1 MSHRDISFCF
11 MIIVSLAAL
20 TGCGSEGSPGDALE
34 GPLEVMVPLDTVGV
48 ELGDEN
54 LVFGAIASVDFT
66 PEGELLVLDSNRQT
80 LRVFSPEGVFLA
92 EYGGPGEAPG
102 ELLSVRDMAVT
113 GDGVV
118 AVTDPRAGE
127 FEFFDP
133 DTGYTGTLMGF
144 SPRAPFTIDADD
156 RLIVGHQGLFNR
168 EEGTSGE
175 ALAGWSKNSAEPEVV
190 YMEEWSRFDPGM
202 MASRFMDPEPPLE
215 VADSLVFYAP
225 LDYENYRILVFDGSG
240 ASPKTI
246 SRPGYSPVRK
256 TQREIDEEMELF
268 EQRRQQMMG
277 MGRGGPAMASEDYA
291 PREFHFAVRSLGSD
305 AEGRLWARRGGPG
318 TPVFDLFDRN
328 TGDWLGTVSGPDGME
343 SWTFVVTPYGIAA
356 YEEDPLDY
364 PKVVLL
370 GY

>member
-1 MSHRDISFCF
+1 MARRIPGPLLLTFG
-11 MIIVSLAAL
+11 SLAAVAACRS
-20 TGCGSEGSPGDALE
+20 GGSPEGAGEGSLEAL
-34 GPLEVMVPLDTVGV
+34 VPVDTVGV

-66 PEGELLVLDSNRQT
+66 PDGELLVLDSNRQT
-80 LRVFSPEGVFLA
+80 LRVFSREGVFLA

-102 ELLSVRDMAVT
+102 ELLSVRDMAVM
-113 GDGVV
+113 GDGMV

-127 FEFFDP
+127 FEFFHP
-133 DTGYTGTLMGF
+133 DTGYSGTLMGF
-144 SPRAPFTIDADD
+144 SPRAPFTIDSDG
-156 RLIVGHQGLFNR
+156 RLIVGHQGLFDR
-168 EEGTSGE
+168 DEGASGE
-175 ALAGWSKNSAEPEVV
+175 ALAGWSRSSAEPEVV
-190 YMEEWSRFDPGM
+190 YTEEWSRFDPSR

-225 LDYENYRILVFDGSG
+225 LGHESYRILVFDGSG
-240 ASPKTI
+240 AAPKTI
-246 SRPGYSPVRK
+246 TRPGYSPVRK
-256 TQREIDEEMELF
+256 TQRELDEEVELF
-268 EQRRQQMMG
+268 EQRRQQMLG
-277 MGRGGPAMASEDYA
+277 MGRGGAAMASEDYN
-291 PREFHFAVRSLGSD
+291 PKEFHFAVTSLGSD

-328 TGDWLGTVSGPDGME
+328 TGDWLGTASGPGDME

-364 PKVVLL
+364 PRVVLL